1 MSLNQWKRFQNG
13 SMALTL
19 ILQKIFYTLMMR
31 KLLCT
36 LQVQLSDK
44 FFFFHQNTKINSFIL
59 SSYKIL
65 EFIVVKRT
73 VTCPPPN
80 QNISL

>member
-19 ILQKIFYTLMMR
+19 ILQKIFYALMMR

-44 FFFFHQNTKINSFIL
+44 FFFTTIPKINSFIL

>member
-19 ILQKIFYTLMMR
+19 ILQKIFYALMMR

-44 FFFFHQNTKINSFIL
+44 FFFHQNTKINSFIL

-65 EFIVVKRT
+65 EFILVKRT
-73 VTCPPPN
+73 VTYPPPN

>member
-19 ILQKIFYTLMMR
+19 ILQKIFYALMMK

-36 LQVQLSDK
+36 LQVQLSDN
-44 FFFFHQNTKINSFIL
+44 FFFTKIP
-59 SSYKIL
+59 
-65 EFIVVKRT
+65 R
-73 VTCPPPN
+73 
-80 QNISL
+80 